1 MSSFLRVKHEF
12 DWLMVIREKIMSP
25 SIRGVCFL
33 ECLLIRDFTVFVS
46 LDVALH
52 TWSGHQCTFSRTT
65 SLVFVA
71 PETLLPF

>member
-12 DWLMVIREKIMSP
+12 DWLMVIREKIMP
-25 SIRGVCFL
+25 PLIRGVCFL

-52 TWSGHQCTFSRTT
+52 AWSGHQCTFSRTT
-65 SLVFVA
+65 YLVFVA